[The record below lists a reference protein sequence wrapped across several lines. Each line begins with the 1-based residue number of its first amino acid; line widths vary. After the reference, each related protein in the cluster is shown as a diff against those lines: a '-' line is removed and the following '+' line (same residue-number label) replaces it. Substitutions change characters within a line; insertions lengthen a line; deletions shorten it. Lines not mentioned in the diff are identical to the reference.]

1 MPRNAK
7 LNYFPL
13 THQRLTSM
21 DLGKIYPVDF
31 VECLPGDIFRI
42 QNEFL
47 IRFMPT
53 IAPVM
58 NRFKIALRW
67 WYCPTRLLWDDWTN
81 FITGGPEGADSSVA
95 PYITAGENGFAEG
108 SLADYFRIPTGVA
121 GIKVSALPFRMYDLV
136 FNEWYRNEAI
146 QDPLTISKASG
157 SDVTTVLDLQR
168 VNWKRD
174 YFTDALPSV
183 QKGPQISLPL
193 TGNASVYRKSGEG
206 SGIEP
211 STLKF
216 GLTAT
221 RGSNVKPVSSADTL
235 DHDNTRRML
244 AVGADVGANNEL
256 FYGQGLRVKDNA
268 LFADMSNV
276 SAATINQLRQAAAI
290 QQFQELNMR
299 GGNTYVNWVLN
310 HYGVR
315 TPDAS
320 LQRPQYV
327 GGMTSNMVISEV
339 LQTSESTET
348 SAQGTMAGHG
358 VGAGTSPLAKF
369 RSLENGYLMC
379 LMTVVP
385 DALYFQGLPR
395 ELTRETRYDYAIPL
409 LAHLGEQEIKNK
421 ELYCQG
427 PEVVDA
433 EENVV
438 DEKVFGYVPRYE
450 EYRRIPNS
458 VTGALRSSLSFW
470 TSARKF
476 TELPT
481 LSADF
486 VAATPNPD
494 FFAVEDGVDHL
505 VVQIVHHMDALRP
518 LPKRGTPGMH
528 II

>member
-1 MPRNAK
+1 MARNAK

-31 VECLPGDIFRI
+31 VECLPGDVFRI

-81 FITGGPEGADSSVA
+81 FITGGPDGMDNSTP
-95 PYITAGENGFAEG
+95 PYITAGESGFVEG
-108 SLADYFRIPTGVA
+108 SLADFFRVPTGIA
-121 GIKVSALPFRMYDLV
+121 GAKCSALPFRMYDLI

-157 SDVTTVLDLQR
+157 SDVTTSLDLQR

-174 YFTDALPSV
+174 YYTDALPSV
-183 QKGPQISLPL
+183 QKGPAVGIPLAGDALVKRVSGETGIEASGYNFTLKNSGNSGVLKVESLPY
-193 TGNASVYRKSGEG
+193 TAGTKKSVYVDNNS
-206 SGIEP
+206 IAD
-211 STLKF
+211 L
-216 GLTAT
+216 
-221 RGSNVKPVSSADTL
+221 SSLSYSA
-235 DHDNTRRML
+235 
-244 AVGADVGANNEL
+244 
-256 FYGQGLRVKDNA
+256 GLRIKDSS
-268 LFADMSNV
+268 LYADMTNV
-276 SAATINQLRQAAAI
+276 SATTINQLRQAAAI

-320 LQRPQYV
+320 LQRPIYV

-339 LQTSESTET
+339 LQTSESTQT

-358 VGAGTSPLAKF
+358 IGAGTSPLLKF

-385 DALYFQGLPR
+385 DSLYFQGMPR
-395 ELTRETRYDYAIPL
+395 ELTRETRYDFAIPL
-409 LAHLGEQEIKNK
+409 LQHLGEQEIRNK
-421 ELYCQG
+421 EIFMQG
-427 PEVVDA
+427 ESVVDDDG
-433 EENVV
+433 NVV

-450 EYRRIPNS
+450 EYRRIPNA

-494 FFAVEDGVDHL
+494 FFAVEDGADHL
-505 VVQIVHHMDALRP
+505 VVQVVHHMDALRP
-518 LPKRGTPGMH
+518 LSKRGTPGMH